1 MEWTTVKIST
11 ANKGRNTPF
20 ASIGF
25 GRISLNAAACELIE
39 DYEKYNYA
47 ELLKARDNFDCI
59 GVRFLKESQPDTIK
73 ISRKVLNGKTI
84 SGVSIENKK
93 TIEDL
98 FGMNGI
104 AKKVTRFNVQ
114 KDNDSNNILIIML
127 K

>member
-39 DYEKYNYA
+39 DYDQYSYV
-47 ELLKARDNFDCI
+47 ELLKAKDNFNCI
-59 GVRFLKESQPDTIK
+59 GIRFLKDSVLDSIK
-73 ISRKVLNGKTI
+73 ISRKTVKGKII

-93 TIEDL
+93 TVEDL

-104 AKKVTRFNVQ
+104 ANKATRYNVE
-114 KDNDSNNILIIML
+114 KDKDSNNILIIML